1 MDLTTVTT
9 LISTVGFPIACCIF
23 CAWYIST
30 GMKEFRQTIE
40 NNTLVIKELTVL
52 LKDKEANNENK

>member
-1 MDLTTVTT
+1 MDVSTITT
-9 LISTVGFPIACCIF
+9 LISTVGFPIACCVF

-52 LKDKEANNENK
+52 LKDKEEKYENK

>member
-1 MDLTTVTT
+1 MDMAAITT
-9 LISTVGFPIACCIF
+9 LISTVGFPIACCVF